1 MPHYIIYFNQQWVG
15 EHSPEWFAERGPLA
29 AAAVEEMQQAGVLL
43 YAAGVDERLDAAV
56 TAEPTCAG
64 AKITNGLFA
73 ASEQHLGG
81 LTLINVADDAAA
93 ADWGGRLAEACGWPQ
108 QIRRVF

>member
-29 AAAVEEMQQAGVLL
+29 AAAVEEMRQAGVLL

-56 TAEPTCAG
+56 TA
-64 AKITNGLFA
+64 
-73 ASEQHLGG
+73 
-81 LTLINVADDAAA
+81 
-93 ADWGGRLAEACGWPQ
+93 
-108 QIRRVF
+108 